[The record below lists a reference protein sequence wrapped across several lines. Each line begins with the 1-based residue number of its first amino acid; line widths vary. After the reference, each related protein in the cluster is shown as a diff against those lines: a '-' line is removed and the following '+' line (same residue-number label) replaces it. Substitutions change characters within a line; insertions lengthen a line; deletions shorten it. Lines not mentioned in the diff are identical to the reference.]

1 MATGRNRKA
10 FCRPKQHFPTP
21 LAEKWRQ
28 EQKKAKSDPQIVLWL
43 SPGTE
48 NLLWLC
54 SVKCWQW
61 GSKVVPKQLRAAK
74 LPGSNYLIVPLLFT
88 GLHLHGP
95 FGTDCRLDPRDT
107 LGGVPIDQIVRK
119 RQTCLMAPDLSQLS
133 LSFPSALCF
142 ASWFAWSCY
151 QFLLLQL
158 SSVQQSFPVGD

>member
-10 FCRPKQHFPTP
+10 FCRPKQHFPKP
-21 LAEKWRQ
+21 LAKKWRQ

-43 SPGTE
+43 SPGAE

-107 LGGVPIDQIVRK
+107 LGGVHIDQIVRK

-133 LSFPSALCF
+133 DCPFHQLSALPAGLLDPVTSSCCSNSALC
-142 ASWFAWSCY
+142 S
-151 QFLLLQL
+151 
-158 SSVQQSFPVGD
+158 SFPVGD